1 MPLPPSALG
10 LSLGLLAAACAAEAA
25 PVRVLSGVPYPA
37 PGPAERLDVYLPAS
51 EAGPGGR
58 PAVVYFHGGGWVG
71 GDKAGAREREIGR
84 ALASAGYVFVS
95 ANYELGRGS
104 WPANLEDCRDAVR
117 FVRSR
122 AAEYGV
128 DPRRIA
134 AMGASAGGH
143 LALLVAFTSAGD
155 RGPASG
161 PYAGVSSSVDAAID
175 FYGITDLLTRRDVA
189 ADGTPLPVLDDGH
202 SAEML
207 GVGRGPGAALWRAAS
222 PVAHVSPASPPVLIA
237 HGLSD
242 PTVDY
247 GQAVELAN
255 ALRAKRVPH
264 RLVLL
269 EGVGHMF
276 DLVSWRGRPLP
287 VDLRPVVL
295 GFLGEYVKDAAARPA
310 ATP

>member
-1 MPLPPSALG
+1 MPSPLRALA
-10 LSLGLLAAACAAEAA
+10 LSLGMLAAAGAAAA
-25 PVRVLSGVPYPA
+25 QVRVLRDVPYPA
-37 PGPAERLDVYLPAS
+37 PGPPERLDVYLPAS
-51 EAGPGGR
+51 GAGPGGL
-58 PAVVYFHGGGWVG
+58 PAVVYFHGGGWIK

-122 AAEYGV
+122 AADYGV

-143 LALLVAFTSAGD
+143 LALLVAFTGVGD

-161 PYAGVSSSVDAAID
+161 PYAGVSSSVDAVID
-175 FYGITDLLTRRDVA
+175 FYGITDLLTRCDVR
-189 ADGTPLPVLDDGH
+189 ADGTPLPTLDDAH
-202 SAEML
+202 SEEML
-207 GVGRGPGAALWRAAS
+207 GVARGPGRAAWRAAS
-222 PVAHVSPASPPVLIA
+222 PVSYVGPDSPPVLIV

-242 PTVDY
+242 PIVDY

-255 ALRAKRVPH
+255 VLRAKGVPH

-276 DLVSWRGRPLP
+276 DLVSWQGRPLP
-287 VDLRPVVL
+287 RDLRPVVL
-295 GFLGEYVKDAAARPA
+295 GFLKKYVADSAAGPA
-310 ATP
+310 AKP